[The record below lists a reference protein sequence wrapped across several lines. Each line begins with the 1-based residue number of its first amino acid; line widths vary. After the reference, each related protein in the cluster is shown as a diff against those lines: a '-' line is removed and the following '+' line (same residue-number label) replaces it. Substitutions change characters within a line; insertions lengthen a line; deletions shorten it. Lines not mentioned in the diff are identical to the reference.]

1 MSQQSFVEGYR
12 EDDSHSGSGYVTR
25 MIVMG
30 SAALTQGFAMIGFET
45 WADATDAELD
55 EVLTELLQTNQN
67 ALVLLEPYLA
77 RCSCSSLAKVRNE
90 GGRIVVT
97 EIPPLEMPEDYHPE
111 VEDLVCSVLG
121 PDALGDFR

>member
-1 MSQQSFVEGYR
+1 MTRQSIVKGYS
-12 EDDSHSGSGYVTR
+12 EYDDRAGGGHGTR

-30 SAALTQGFAMIGFET
+30 SAALAQGFAMIGFET
-45 WADATDAELD
+45 WANATEYELE
-55 EVLTELLQTNQN
+55 EVLNELLETNQK

-77 RCSCSSLAKVRNE
+77 RCPCTSLAKVRNE

-111 VEDLVCSVLG
+111 VEDLVRNVLG
-121 PDALGDFR
+121 PDALGDSQ